1 MHHLWTTILATGAAF
16 LAGLSPAIAVE
27 LNTQTRAIGGLVA
40 VEQEKESLSNLVIGL
55 WGTLTIGP
63 DGKASGDG
71 IIRYEGVAPCAW
83 TPPAPQNGS
92 APYCRLKNLL
102 DGTFT
107 VSGEIS
113 EEARTTHLLTGLSEM
128 VDGKTTA
135 SAEDIIA
142 TTPTVIVL
150 QLTMT
155 QPPKETIEVW
165 GLSGGGRE
173 TRETGVANGGLLVSG
188 IFDDSF
194 ILSLEPTEI
203 EALTRHEFSGT
214 YPGDWPI
221 KGAGAVFLPDLPLS
235 KLPSETAYEVF
246 INGGAKPNDTKLGED
261 TLNLDVLTP
270 WFGGLYDHF

>member
-1 MHHLWTTILATGAAF
+1 MHPLWKTVTATGAA
-16 LAGLSPAIAVE
+16 LVTGLLPAAAVE
-27 LNTQTRAIGGLVA
+27 LNTQIRAIGGLVA

-55 WGTLTIGP
+55 WGTLTIHP

-83 TPPAPQNGS
+83 TPPAPENG
-92 APYCRLKNLL
+92 APPYCRLKNLL

-107 VSGEIS
+107 VTGEVS
-113 EEARTTHLLTGLSEM
+113 DEARTAHLLTGLSDM
-128 VDGKTTA
+128 VARETTA
-135 SAEDIIA
+135 SADDIIDSA
-142 TTPTVIVL
+142 PQIIVL

-188 IFDDSF
+188 IFEDSI
-194 ILSLEPTEI
+194 ILSLEPTEA
-203 EALTRHEFSGT
+203 EALNRHEFSGT

-235 KLPSETAYEVF
+235 KLPAETAYEVF
-246 INGGAKPNDTKLGED
+246 VNGGVKPNDTKLGED
-261 TLNLDVLTP
+261 TLNLDVLNP
-270 WFGGLYDHF
+270 WFGGLYDHR